1 MLHGKMV
8 VRLLLSQV
16 KELPT
21 KAEMIAWS
29 EKLELRCLDMEITSW
44 ESKAILNTL
53 KAFCCTLLISF
64 LKKITLW
71 ILWLWKQ
78 GRKVAL

>member
-1 MLHGKMV
+1 
-8 VRLLLSQV
+8 V

-64 LKKITLW
+64 LKKITL
-71 ILWLWKQ
+71 
-78 GRKVAL
+78 